1 MALRLGMEAELSYST
16 SYSGSY
22 TVLDNV
28 KDLTFT
34 LEAGEADVTTRG
46 NDGWRAYV
54 GTLREASLEFEM
66 MWDTQDAGF
75 DAIKDAFL
83 DPSNNPI
90 CFKVLDAAN
99 GSGLKAKFTILSFS
113 RNEALEEA
121 QTVSVTAKVTY
132 DAVNPPV
139 WENGSGSL
147 YGGSSGT

>member
-1 MALRLGMEAELSYST
+1 MALRLGMEAELSYSS
-16 SYSGSY
+16 SYSGTY
-22 TVLDNV
+22 TVLGNV

-34 LEAGEADVTTRG
+34 LEAGEADVTVRG
-46 NDGWRAYV
+46 NDGWRAFV

-66 MWDTQDAGF
+66 MWDTQDPGF

-90 CFKVLDAAN
+90 CFKVLDAAG
-99 GSGLKAKFTILSFS
+99 GSGLKAKFSILSFS

-132 DAVNPPV
+132 GATTPPV
-139 WENGSGSL
+139 WIEGTGAM
-147 YGGSSGT
+147 YAQSSGT